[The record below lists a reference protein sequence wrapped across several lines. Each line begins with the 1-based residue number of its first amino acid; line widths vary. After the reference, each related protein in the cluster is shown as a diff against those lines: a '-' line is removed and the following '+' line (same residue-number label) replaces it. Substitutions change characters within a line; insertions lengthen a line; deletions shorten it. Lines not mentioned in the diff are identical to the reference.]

1 MMSTVNSLK
10 TRVTDDMKTAM
21 RAGDKEALGAI
32 RLILAA
38 IKQVEV
44 DTRKE
49 LEDAEILAVLDKMR
63 KQRRESIE
71 SFQQAA
77 RQDLVDKELAE
88 LQIIERFLPQALSDA
103 EVEALIESAVATT
116 NAASLRDMGKV
127 MALLKPQLQGR
138 ADISA
143 VSGRIKAR
151 LGG

>member
-21 RAGDKEALGAI
+21 RAGDKDALGAI

>member
-1 MMSTVNSLK
+1 MSTVNSLK
-10 TRVTDDMKTAM
+10 TRVIDDMKTAM

>member
-21 RAGDKEALGAI
+21 RAGDKDALGAI

-49 LEDAEILAVLDKMR
+49 LEDTEILAVLDKMR

>member
-1 MMSTVNSLK
+1 
-10 TRVTDDMKTAM
+10 M
-21 RAGDKEALGAI
+21 RAGDKAALGAI

-49 LEDAEILAVLDKMR
+49 LDDTDILAVLDKMR

-71 SFQQAA
+71 SFQQAG

-88 LQIIERFLPQALSDA
+88 LIVIERFLPQALGA
-103 EVEALIESAVATT
+103 GEIEQLLESAITDT
-116 NAASLRDMGKV
+116 GAASIRDMGKV
-127 MALLKPQLQGR
+127 MAILKPQLQGR
-138 ADISA
+138 ADIGA
-143 VSGRIKAR
+143 VSAQIKSR

>member
-1 MMSTVNSLK
+1 MVSTLK
-10 TRVTDDMKTAM
+10 ARVTDDMKAAM
-21 RAGDKEALGAI
+21 RAGDKAALGAI

-49 LEDAEILAVLDKMR
+49 LDDTDILAVLDKMR

-71 SFQQAA
+71 SFQQAG

-88 LQIIERFLPQALSDA
+88 LIVIERFLPQALGA
-103 EVEALIESAVATT
+103 GEIEQLLESAITDT
-116 NAASLRDMGKV
+116 GAASIRDMGKV
-127 MALLKPQLQGR
+127 MAILKPQLQGR
-138 ADISA
+138 ADIGA
-143 VSGRIKAR
+143 VSAQIKSR